1 MMISCQ
7 LSLYPLGTKE
17 YDKIIVDS
25 LNTIKALKDQG
36 LTVEI
41 GSMSTILKGP
51 DDVVWKGVRILFDK
65 ASQDNRKIVLSV
77 LCSNECGLNT

>member
-1 MMISCQ
+1 MIISCQ

-51 DDVVWKGVRILFDK
+51 DDVVWKGVRMLFDK
-65 ASQDNRKIVLSV
+65 ASESDRKIVLSV
-77 LCSNECGLNT
+77 LCSNECGCDE

>member
-17 YDKIIVDS
+17 YNKTIVDS
-25 LNTIKALKDQG
+25 LNTIKSLKQQG
-36 LTVEI
+36 LTIEI

-51 DDVVWKGVRILFDK
+51 DDVVWKGVQMLFDK
-65 ASQDNRKIVLSV
+65 AIENNRKIVLSV
-77 LCSNECGLNT
+77 LCSNDCGYDT